1 MNNSLANNQII
12 ESSRQ
17 ILENPVINFMITLL
31 SAAISVFIW
40 YIIINYITQKVKQ
53 RIGENSLE
61 DNDEYQTKIANLIGT
76 IIFNILMVFNVLL
89 WFQILWFKVGVLM
102 GWVAFWIW
110 FAMQQILGNMI
121 AGIMLI
127 TNSKFKI
134 GDIIE
139 VKSLKV
145 FWKIQEIKIRYS
157 IIKTFDRRRVI
168 IPNLQFMNESI
179 RTFNSE
185 KIIRGYIDFYVWFKD
200 NLEKAKQIIKD
211 EINKHEYTIEKE
223 YTKVAIS
230 EFRESGITLRAFFY
244 FNPKG
249 WKSGYII
256 KSELRKS
263 IPEILYDYKEIN
275 YPYNHTS
282 ISVDHND
289 QDILESINILGKNI

>member
-31 SAAISVFIW
+31 SAAISVFIG

-89 WFQILWFKVGVLM
+89 GFQILGFKVGVLM
-102 GWVAFWIW
+102 GGVAFGIG

-145 FWKIQEIKIRYS
+145 FGKIQEIKIRYS

-185 KIIRGYIDFYVWFKD
+185 KIIRGYIDFYVGFKD

-249 WKSGYII
+249 GKSGYII

>member
-1 MNNSLANNQII
+1 MNNQLNTKI
-12 ESSRQ
+12 ENSALW
-17 ILENPVINFMITLL
+17 ILENPIIDFIITFWI
-31 SAAISVFIW
+31 ATISIIIW

-53 RIGENSLE
+53 RIIDNSLE
-61 DNDEYQTKIANLIGT
+61 ENDEYQQKIANLIGT
-76 IIFNILMVFNVLL
+76 IVFNILMVFNVLL
-89 WFQILWFKVGVLM
+89 WFQILWFKVWVLM
-102 GWVAFWIW
+102 WWIAFWIW

-134 GDIIE
+134 WDIVE

-157 IIKTFDRRRVI
+157 IIKTFDKRRVI
-168 IPNLQFMNESI
+168 IPNLQFMNECI

-185 KIIRGYIDFYVWFKD
+185 KIIRWYVDFYVWFKD
-200 NLEKAKQIIKD
+200 NLEKAKEIIKN

-223 YTKVAIS
+223 YTKVIAT
-230 EFRESGITLRAFFY
+230 EFRESWITLRAFFY

-263 IPEILYDYKEIN
+263 IPDVLYDYKEIN

-289 QDILESINILGKNI
+289 QDLLESINIIGKNI